1 MAAPSATTRPSGPW
15 ALLWLGGG
23 AAAVWLPLL
32 LADCFPSAS
41 IATAPSALV
50 PPAAQP
56 SVAALVQPQ
65 PRMASLA
72 SAPAPRVPRPSPRL
86 DSRRGAASPI
96 ASLPALR
103 VKTAKPK
110 ARATTKTQAKPQAV
124 VATPKLA
131 PATAHQH
138 PLPGSLLLGG
148 PLTLASLDEKPMVP
162 AARIEHALQA
172 RSADR
177 LAALPLHWRP
187 TMAALIQ
194 GQNQVLSAEVV
205 HLPAAHLQTAE
216 EYPMAVQS
224 DGVVETPVTPSVPSR
239 QALQRW
245 AEHQSPT
252 PQGSVRPVLVV
263 LEPLAAEPRPNGRS
277 ANQ

>member
-1 MAAPSATTRPSGPW
+1 MLSFESTKHVMFTPTIHPSLKFAEQIFKNIGE
-15 ALLWLGGG
+15 
-23 AAAVWLPLL
+23 AAA
-32 LADCFPSAS
+32 AHA
-41 IATAPSALV
+41 AT
-50 PPAAQP
+50 
-56 SVAALVQPQ
+56 
-65 PRMASLA
+65 
-72 SAPAPRVPRPSPRL
+72 
-86 DSRRGAASPI
+86 
-96 ASLPALR
+96 
-103 VKTAKPK
+103 K
-110 ARATTKTQAKPQAV
+110 ARATTKTQAKSQAV
-124 VATPKLA
+124 VATKLA

-138 PLPGSLLLGG
+138 HQPGSLLLGG

-263 LEPLAAEPRPNGRS
+263 LEPLAAEPRPNGRT
-277 ANQ
+277 ADQ